1 MIWTSAKFP
10 IAIGAAFGA
19 NIDGTPVVCGGSQS
33 TTDGILSHSLV
44 IEKCYR
50 FSNGG
55 WKEFAS
61 MKEKRFHSDGVI
73 YDNKFHIFGGK
84 NLVTSLKTS
93 EIISLDGGVSKGPD
107 LPTAVTG

>member
-1 MIWTSAKFP
+1 MP
-10 IAIGAAFGA
+10 IFA
-19 NIDGTPVVCGGSQS
+19 NILPISVRALEATIYSIITIRDGV
-33 TTDGILSHSLV
+33 LSHSLV
-44 IEKCYR
+44 VEKCYR

-55 WKEFAS
+55 WKEFAR

-73 YDNKFHIFGGK
+73 YDNKFHVFGGK